1 MAVKHLRKSS
11 SLETLHAL
19 LCLQIADTY
28 YNNNK
33 PVNILVGFDYFYNF
47 ITRKTLKMVP
57 NTLVALESNLGFLIC
72 RQSQI
77 NPKKQGASNMTNST
91 T

>member
-1 MAVKHLRKSS
+1 
-11 SLETLHAL
+11 
-19 LCLQIADTY
+19 
-28 YNNNK
+28 
-33 PVNILVGFDYFYNF
+33 
-47 ITRKTLKMVP
+47 MVP

-77 NPKKQGASNMTNST
+77 NPKKQGASIMTNST